1 MQRDATITKVNELVE
16 ICSDAKG
23 NVVKMPDSF
32 IFRCIDYE
40 SWETLKMFL
49 TEFKEKAETVMH
61 KENFEVTP
69 LVVFIASQRQKFFS
83 ASFDERL
90 KIANRLDEFINLFL
104 SCGASMTEST
114 ELGCAEFLLSH

>member
-1 MQRDATITKVNELVE
+1 
-16 ICSDAKG
+16 
-23 NVVKMPDSF
+23 
-32 IFRCIDYE
+32 
-40 SWETLKMFL
+40 
-49 TEFKEKAETVMH
+49 KAETVMH